1 MSFFQTEN
9 IKTTDFDTIRLRLAS
24 PETIRGWSYGEVTK
38 PETINYRT
46 QKPEKSGL
54 FAEEIFGPSK
64 DWECYCGKY
73 KKIRYKGIVCDKC
86 GVEVTHSL
94 VRRERMGH
102 IELAAPVT
110 HIWFLRGVPSKVGTT
125 LDMSVQS
132 LEKVIYFAAFIVTD
146 VNEELRVNTLEQLRI
161 EYKGKRKNI
170 EADYEREVAK
180 AGAAPDAPAPVVEE
194 VVAEEAPA
202 KGKKKSKKAKAV
214 VPAALES
221 LHQAKERKLDEL
233 DAEFSISEKELKDL
247 KPLKILSENDYHEM
261 SLKYGHVFEAKIGA
275 EAIDELLHSMDV
287 GATVKLLGDELE
299 DASEAKH
306 DRIIRRLKL
315 LKAFQAQGIEPHWMI
330 LKALPV
336 IPPDLRPMVA
346 LDGGRFAT
354 SDLNDLYRRVINRN
368 NRLKRLVELNAPEV
382 ITRNEKRML
391 QEAVD
396 SLIDNSARHS
406 KTVIA
411 ATGKKRQ
418 LKSLADGLKGKQG
431 RFRQNLLGKRIDYSG
446 RSVIVVGPTLQMHE
460 CGLPKTM
467 ALELFRPFIIAQ
479 LIQRELVHNIRSA
492 NRYIEADN
500 PEVWDILEKI
510 ASEAVVLLNRA
521 PTLHRLGIQGFVP
534 KLIEGR
540 AIQIH
545 PMVCPAF
552 NADFDGDQMA
562 VHVPLTEEA
571 RQEARNLMLS
581 TNNLLK
587 PATGQPVA
595 RPDKDIVWGTFY
607 MTTFLDPKNGA
618 AVKTFGSFEDAVY
631 AYQLGLL
638 PIREKIKA
646 RISQGHPIIE
656 TNVGRILVNR
666 LFPKEVGFRNEAIG
680 SKQLSDVTRLT
691 LEVRGFERT
700 ARFLDE
706 VKELGFQYITKSG
719 FSYGMGD
726 LPDLKNKPELIAE
739 GEVRVQEVETQ
750 YKDGLL
756 TKGER
761 YSQIIKIW
769 ADVKDRIQRAVK
781 ESLNPIGTVYSMIES
796 GARGSIG
803 QLTQVVGMKGLV
815 ANPSGNTIELPIKS
829 SFREGLDVLEYFIS
843 SHGTRKGLTDTALKT
858 ANAGYLTRRLVD
870 VAQDVVITAE
880 DCGDD
885 EGVVLTASE
894 CEEIGE
900 PILTRIQGRTVLKDV
915 KDPNTKKTIVKKGQ
929 MINEDHIRALTPLD
943 IQEVVV
949 RSVLACKLKRGICQ
963 QCYGWDLA
971 YNQPVKPGT
980 AVGIIAAQSIGEPGT
995 QLTMRTFHTGGVAG
1009 ADITMGLPRM
1019 EELYE
1024 ARAPKRKALIA
1035 DVAGK
1040 IKVVSGERRI
1050 IELPNGER
1058 VMDTNSGGK
1067 FIKIEHIAVQEA
1079 AYALEKGD
1087 EIKVKDGAKV
1097 KEGSLLLTRKA
1108 GTELLS
1114 EQTGTVALGK
1124 TSIKIIYEGPA
1135 VSEHPVTV
1143 GYQLI
1148 VKDGDEVQ
1156 PGDAMTEGHMELAPL
1171 YKFKGRD
1178 AVMRYMLKETLYIYA
1193 SQGIKLNSKHV
1204 EVIIRQMFSRIYI
1217 RDAGDTDMLPG
1228 EVVELTRF
1236 NEENARVEDMKG
1248 KRAEGDELFMGITKV
1263 SLSTE
1268 SFLSAASFQETA
1280 KVLIN
1285 AAITGKMDRLEGL
1298 KENVIIGRLIPAG
1311 TGFGHIHE
1319 PEPEEAAP
1327 VAEEPKKEDVAAA

>member
-9 IKTTDFDTIRLRLAS
+9 IKTTDFDAMRLKLAS
-24 PETIRGWSYGEVTK
+24 PEVIRGWSYGEVTK

-125 LDMSVQS
+125 LDMSVMA

-146 VNEELRVNTLEQLRI
+146 VNEELRVNTIEQVRA
-161 EYKGKRKNI
+161 EYKSKRKSI
-170 EADYEREVAK
+170 ESEYEREIARTQAEQPGPAEKIEKEEPVEK
-180 AGAAPDAPAPVVEE
+180 AEKLTKAEKAA
-194 VVAEEAPA
+194 
-202 KGKKKSKKAKAV
+202 KKAAV
-214 VPAALES
+214 KDPESRLEE
-221 LHQAKERKLDEL
+221 LHRTKELKLKEL
-233 DAEFSISEKELKDL
+233 EVDFSTTEKELKDL
-247 KPLKILSENDYHEM
+247 KPLKILAENEYHDL

-275 EAIDELLHSMDV
+275 EAVNELLHKMDV
-287 GATVKLLGDELE
+287 AATIKLLSQELKT
-299 DASEAKH
+299 ASEAKK

-315 LKAFQAQGIEPHWMI
+315 LKTFSGQAIEPHWMI

-418 LKSLADGLKGKQG
+418 LKSLADVLKGKQG

-446 RSVIVVGPTLQMHE
+446 RSVIVVGPTLKMHQ
-460 CGLPKTM
+460 CGIPKTM
-467 ALELFRPFIIAQ
+467 ALELFRPFIISK
-479 LIQRELVHNIRSA
+479 LIKRELVHNIRSA
-492 NRYIEADN
+492 NRFIEADN
-500 PEVWDILEKI
+500 AEVWDILEEI
-510 ASEAVVLLNRA
+510 ASDAVVLLNRA
-521 PTLHRLGIQGFVP
+521 PTLHRLGIQGFQP

-545 PMVCPAF
+545 PMVCTAF

-571 RQEARNLMLS
+571 RQEAKNLMLS

-595 RPDKDIVWGTFY
+595 RPDKDIAWGAFY
-607 MTTFLDPKNGA
+607 MTTLIEPKDGKI
-618 AVKTFGSFEDAVY
+618 KTFGSADDAVY
-631 AYQLGLL
+631 AYQSSRLI
-638 PIREKIKA
+638 IREKIKT
-646 RISQGHPIIE
+646 RPFPGSPVVE
-656 TNVGRILVNR
+656 TNVGRILINR
-666 LFPKEVGFRNEAIG
+666 LFPKEVGYRNEPIG
-680 SKQLSDVTRLT
+680 TKQLADIVRLT

-706 VKELGFQYITKSG
+706 MKELGFHYITQSG

-726 LPDLKNKPELIAE
+726 LPDLPGKHVLIE
-739 GEVRVQEVETQ
+739 DGERRIREIEDQ
-750 YKDGLL
+750 YKEGLL

-761 YSQIIKIW
+761 YSQIIKVW
-769 ADVKDRIQRAVK
+769 ADVKDQIQRMSK
-781 ESLNPIGTVYSMIES
+781 EALNPVGTVYSMIES
-796 GARGSIG
+796 GARGSVG

-815 ANPSGNTIELPIKS
+815 TNPAGNTIELPIKS

-870 VAQDVVITAE
+870 VAQDVVIMKE
-880 DCGDD
+880 ECGDD
-885 EGVVLTASE
+885 AGVLLTSEE

-900 PILTRIQGRTVLKDV
+900 PLMTRLLGRVLIKDI
-915 KDPNTKKTIVKKGQ
+915 KDPATKKSVVKKGTLLT
-929 MINEDHIRALTPLD
+929 EDHIRLITPLN
-943 IQEVVV
+943 IQEAQV
-949 RSVLACKLKRGICQ
+949 RSVLTCRLKRGICQ
-963 QCYGWDLA
+963 QCYGYDLS
-971 YNQPVKPGT
+971 YNELVKLGT

-1024 ARAPKRKALIA
+1024 ARQPKRKALIA

-1040 IKVVSGERRI
+1040 IKLVAGERRI
-1050 IELPNGER
+1050 IELANGER
-1058 VMDTNSGGK
+1058 VLDTNSGGK
-1067 FIKIEHIAVQEA
+1067 FINIEYTAVQEDTH
-1079 AYALEKGD
+1079 ALERHD

-1097 KEGSLLLTRKA
+1097 KEGSLLLVRA
-1108 GTELLS
+1108 GGTELLS
-1114 EQTGTVALGK
+1114 EHAGVVKLEK
-1124 TSIKIIYEGPA
+1124 SKILVIWEGPT
-1135 VSEHPVTV
+1135 VSEHPVPV
-1143 GYQLI
+1143 GYQLF

-1156 PGDAMTEGHMELAPL
+1156 PGDALTEGHLDLLQL
-1171 YKFKGRD
+1171 YKLKGRG
-1178 AVMRYMLKETLYIYA
+1178 AVMLYMLKETLFIYA

-1204 EVIIRQMFSRIYI
+1204 EIIIRQMFSRIYVT
-1217 RDAGDTDMLPG
+1217 DAGETDLLPG
-1228 EVVELTRF
+1228 EVVERARF
-1236 NEENARVEDMKG
+1236 NEENERVG
-1248 KRAEGDELFMGITKV
+1248 KSGVSAGNELFMGITKV

-1285 AAITGKMDRLEGL
+1285 AAITGKLDRLEGL

-1311 TGFGHIHE
+1311 TGFGHVHE
-1319 PEPEEAAP
+1319 EEPEEVRVPEQDPMAG
-1327 VAEEPKKEDVAAA
+1327 

>member
-9 IKTTDFDTIRLRLAS
+9 IKTTDFDAIRLRLAS
-24 PETIRGWSYGEVTK
+24 PEIIRGWSYGEVTK

-102 IELAAPVT
+102 IELSAPVS
-110 HIWFLRGVPSKVGTT
+110 HIWFLRGVPSKVGTS
-125 LDMSVQS
+125 LDMSVQA
-132 LEKVIYFAAFIVTD
+132 LEKIIYFAAFIVTD
-146 VNEELRVNTLEQLRI
+146 VNEELRVNTLEQLRA
-161 EYKGKRKNI
+161 EYKGKRKGI
-170 EADYEREVAK
+170 ESEYERELARH
-180 AGAAPDAPAPVVEE
+180 GGNQDAAAVPDAVAVVPEPVV
-194 VVAEEAPA
+194 A
-202 KGKKKSKKAKAV
+202 KGKKKSKKAQKEA

-221 LHQAKERKLDEL
+221 VYQAKERKLEELEL
-233 DAEFSISEKELKDL
+233 DFSTSEKELKDL
-247 KPLKILSENDYHEM
+247 KPLKILSENDYHDM

-275 EAIDELLHSMDV
+275 EAVDELLHHMDV
-287 GATVKLLGDELE
+287 QATIKLLADDLE
-299 DASEAKH
+299 DASEAKR

-315 LKAFQAQGIEPHWMI
+315 LKAFQAQSIEPHWMI

-368 NRLKRLVELNAPEV
+368 NRLKRLMELNAPEV

-418 LKSLADGLKGKQG
+418 LKSLADVLKGKQG

-510 ASEAVVLLNRA
+510 AADAVVLLNRA

-607 MTTFLDPKNGA
+607 MTSFIDA
-618 AVKTFGSFEDAVY
+618 ADGKVKTFGTAESAVY
-631 AYQLGLL
+631 AYQLGHL
-638 PIREKIKA
+638 PIREKIKTRLA
-646 RISQGHPIIE
+646 AGMPIME

-666 LFPKEVGFRNEAIG
+666 LFPKEVGYRNEAIG
-680 SKQLSDVTRLT
+680 SKQLADITRLT

-706 VKELGFQYITKSG
+706 VKELGFHYITKSG

-726 LPDLKNKPELIAE
+726 LPKLPNKPELVAE
-739 GEVRVQEVETQ
+739 GEKRVEEVEEQ
-750 YKDGLL
+750 YKEGLL

-769 ADVKDRIQRAVK
+769 ADVKDRIQRSCK
-781 ESLNPIGTVYSMIES
+781 ESLDPIGTVYSMIES
-796 GARGSIG
+796 GARGSVG

-815 ANPSGNTIELPIKS
+815 ANPAGNTIELPIKS
-829 SFREGLDVLEYFIS
+829 SFREGLDVLEYFIA

-880 DCGDD
+880 ECEDTH
-885 EGVVLTASE
+885 GVTLTAEE
-894 CEEIGE
+894 CDEIGE
-900 PILTRIQGRTVLKDV
+900 PILTRILGRVTVKDI
-915 KDPNTKKTIVKKGQ
+915 KDPNTKKAIVKKGQ
-929 MINEDHIRALTPLD
+929 VIVEDHIRALTPLN
-943 IQEVVV
+943 IQEASV
-949 RSVLACKLKRGICQ
+949 RSVLTCKLKRGICRE
-963 QCYGWDLA
+963 CYGFDLA
-971 YNQPVKPGT
+971 YNQPVKLGT

-1040 IKVVSGERRI
+1040 IKLVSGERRI
-1050 IELPNGER
+1050 IELPSGER

-1067 FIKIEHIAVQEA
+1067 MIRIEHVAVQEDVH
-1079 AYALEKGD
+1079 ALEKGN

-1097 KEGSLLLTRKA
+1097 PEGALLIVRA
-1108 GTELLS
+1108 SGS
-1114 EQTGTVALGK
+1114 EVVAEHGGVVALGK
-1124 TSIKIIYEGPA
+1124 TNLKVIFEGPT
-1135 VSEHPVTV
+1135 VSEHAVPT
-1143 GYQLI
+1143 GYQVTL
-1148 VKDGDEVQ
+1148 KDGDEVQ
-1156 PGDAMTEGHMELAPL
+1156 PGDPMTEGHLELSSL
-1171 YKFKGRD
+1171 YKYKGRD
-1178 AVMRYMLKETLYIYA
+1178 AVMQYMLKETLYIYA

-1204 EVIIRQMFSRIYI
+1204 EVIIRQMFSRMYI
-1217 RDAGDTDMLPG
+1217 TDAGDTDMLPG
-1228 EVVELTRF
+1228 EVVERTRF
-1236 NEENARVEDMKG
+1236 NIENDRVESAKSTPAQG
-1248 KRAEGDELFMGITKV
+1248 NELFMGITKV

-1285 AAITGKMDRLEGL
+1285 AAITGKVDHLEGL

-1319 PEPEEAAP
+1319 EEVEP
-1327 VAEEPKKEDVAAA
+1327 VAEEQA